1 MRKIKIIFILLLFVG
16 VFGHSQ
22 EISKVEDSKKI
33 DNPLSVK
40 RISFQGLVKAPEDV
54 LRSIVQTKIGQ
65 EIDPDQLSKDI
76 KNLYKDT
83 GLFSDIFVDV
93 ETAEGGGLNVIF
105 NVKESPKI
113 EGRINIIG
121 NEKIKFGKIKKAI
134 TLRSGEI
141 YNQRLSWRSEQA
153 ILQLYKE
160 EGYYLASVKVY
171 TDPGSEADV
180 VSVTFEVSEGERIKI
195 QKINLDGNEGISSE
209 KLRKRMKTRVD
220 KRFDEAIFEE
230 DLSRILTFYQDS
242 GYAQAKLVKHE
253 KSFTE
258 DEIGIIIDIEIDEGP
273 QYIINEYD
281 IKVGYSEKPAF
292 KQEKIQSML
301 NPAEGE
307 IFDRGEFEKTILGIK
322 QLYNEEG
329 YVLMTLNPIPSYN
342 ESEGFVDFLIEIDE
356 GSVIVIDQ
364 IKINGLVKTK
374 KKVIRRELDQLK
386 IKTGEFLDM
395 KALRKARQR
404 LFQMGFLRNV
414 EFVPSNTEG
423 QRRNLNVNLDES
435 PRTGMFSLGGG
446 YGSEGG
452 LFGIAEVG
460 ENNLMGQAY
469 NIHLKGEVGTW
480 YRRTAE
486 LRLGTPWILGSPTRA
501 NMRIYNNTST
511 RRYYRGLTSY
521 STDLTDISYQH
532 VRYIDSR
539 KGVSL
544 TLGRPIFEDIDA
556 SIRFRNED
564 ANVKHRKTTQGGGVE
579 LENYLDRFTRSLTLM
594 LSRDTR
600 DYRTS
605 LYHPISGAY
614 GTISYEYSGGFLG
627 ADNNFRK
634 YSLDFSWF
642 IKTWQNF
649 VFASH
654 LSGGMLDS
662 RASAKSSGSYYD
674 SYRIDPLYF
683 ERFWIG
689 GIDTVRGY
697 EDFEIVPTE
706 GPRGYNPNGGNKQIY
721 ANFEYRVPVSPQ
733 LTGVL
738 FFDVGDVW
746 QQSLS
751 NLSRSDLNFK
761 KGVGVGIRFDL
772 GGGMLVRLEYGFPL
786 DRDPRVNDR
795 SGKFHF
801 SVGPGF

>member
-273 QYIINEYD
+273 QYIINE
-281 IKVGYSEKPAF
+281 
-292 KQEKIQSML
+292 
-301 NPAEGE
+301 
-307 IFDRGEFEKTILGIK
+307 
-322 QLYNEEG
+322 
-329 YVLMTLNPIPSYN
+329 
-342 ESEGFVDFLIEIDE
+342 
-356 GSVIVIDQ
+356 
-364 IKINGLVKTK
+364 
-374 KKVIRRELDQLK
+374 
-386 IKTGEFLDM
+386 
-395 KALRKARQR
+395 
-404 LFQMGFLRNV
+404 
-414 EFVPSNTEG
+414 
-423 QRRNLNVNLDES
+423 
-435 PRTGMFSLGGG
+435 
-446 YGSEGG
+446 
-452 LFGIAEVG
+452 
-460 ENNLMGQAY
+460 
-469 NIHLKGEVGTW
+469 
-480 YRRTAE
+480 
-486 LRLGTPWILGSPTRA
+486 
-501 NMRIYNNTST
+501 
-511 RRYYRGLTSY
+511 
-521 STDLTDISYQH
+521 
-532 VRYIDSR
+532 
-539 KGVSL
+539 
-544 TLGRPIFEDIDA
+544 
-556 SIRFRNED
+556 
-564 ANVKHRKTTQGGGVE
+564 
-579 LENYLDRFTRSLTLM
+579 
-594 LSRDTR
+594 
-600 DYRTS
+600 
-605 LYHPISGAY
+605 
-614 GTISYEYSGGFLG
+614 
-627 ADNNFRK
+627 
-634 YSLDFSWF
+634 
-642 IKTWQNF
+642 
-649 VFASH
+649 
-654 LSGGMLDS
+654 
-662 RASAKSSGSYYD
+662 
-674 SYRIDPLYF
+674 
-683 ERFWIG
+683 
-689 GIDTVRGY
+689 
-697 EDFEIVPTE
+697 
-706 GPRGYNPNGGNKQIY
+706 
-721 ANFEYRVPVSPQ
+721 
-733 LTGVL
+733 
-738 FFDVGDVW
+738 
-746 QQSLS
+746 
-751 NLSRSDLNFK
+751 
-761 KGVGVGIRFDL
+761 
-772 GGGMLVRLEYGFPL
+772 
-786 DRDPRVNDR
+786 
-795 SGKFHF
+795 
-801 SVGPGF
+801 